1 MGQSSRTLLIWL
13 VFGFFL
19 VSMWSLFGEVH
30 ARNDRVPFSQVISAV
45 EEGRVKQLE
54 IVGQTFTGE
63 FTSGVR
69 FHSTGVLTDGVLD
82 SLQRAGRH
90 FETQYTVR
98 KEQTGTFLL
107 LLLQWLPLLLT
118 LGLFLF
124 FMRQIQAG
132 GNRLMSFGKSRARQV
147 TEKHSTTTFADVA
160 GAGECKRDL
169 REIVAFLENSKH
181 YTRLG
186 GRIPKGVLLIGA
198 PGTGKTLLAKAVAGE
213 ARVPFFSI
221 SGSEFVEV
229 FVGIGPSRV
238 RDLFEQAKNHAPCVI
253 FIDEIDAVGRH
264 RNAGGFGGGH
274 QEQEQTLTQLLT
286 EMDGFEA
293 NTGVVVMAAT
303 NRPEILDP
311 AILRPGRFDRH
322 VVVGKP
328 DLSGREAILKVHTRK
343 VRLAEDV
350 DLGVVGRSTPG
361 MSGADLANLVNEA
374 ALFAAR
380 EHKEAVEMK
389 DFEAAAD
396 KIMMGSERSS
406 MVMSAKELKATAYHE
421 SGHAMVSCLL
431 RGEKDPVHKV
441 SIIPRGAALGVTMQ
455 LPTEDRYCVTKSFA
469 CNQIAVLMGGRIAE
483 EIVLGEPSSGAGND
497 FDKATTLAEKM
508 VCEWGMS
515 DAVGPVVY
523 KKQEEQA
530 FLGMGFNQS
539 TSHSEAAAQKIDA
552 EIRRVVVEQY
562 QRAKN
567 LLQHHEAA
575 LHRVARALLDYET
588 ITGSE
593 LHKLLEGGS
602 IARAKPAVSRF
613 KTPQEWA
620 ARHEKPKRKAKP
632 EEMKEAEENRAR
644 SEQKEHQEETDEAP
658 AVAAGQEEQQR
669 AEA

>member
-1 MGQSSRTLLIWL
+1 MGQSSKTLLIWL
-13 VFGFFL
+13 MLGFFL
-19 VSMWSLFGEVH
+19 ASMWNLFGETKT
-30 ARNDRVPFSQVISAV
+30 RNDRVPFSQLISAV

-54 IVGQTFTGE
+54 IVGQTFRGE
-63 FTSGVR
+63 FTSGVM
-69 FHSTGVLTDGVLD
+69 FQSTGVITDGVLD
-82 SLQRAGRH
+82 SLQRSSRH
-90 FETQYTVR
+90 FQTEYTIR
-98 KEQTGTFLL
+98 KEQTGTLL
-107 LLLQWLPLLLT
+107 LLILQWLPLLLT

-124 FMRQIQAG
+124 FMRQVQAG

-147 TEKHSTTTFADVA
+147 TEKHSNTTFADVA
-160 GAGECKRDL
+160 GAGECKREL
-169 REIVAFLENSKH
+169 REIVSFLENSKH

-213 ARVPFFSI
+213 AKVPFFSI
-221 SGSEFVEV
+221 AGSEFVEV

-264 RNAGGFGGGH
+264 RSGGGMGGGH

-286 EMDGFEA
+286 EMDGFES
-293 NTGVVVMAAT
+293 NTGVVVIAAT

-343 VRLAEDV
+343 VKLAEDV
-350 DLGVVGRSTPG
+350 DLGVVARSTPG
-361 MSGADLANLVNEA
+361 MAGADLENLVNES

-380 EHKEAVEMK
+380 EHKETVEMK

-396 KIMMGSERSS
+396 KIMMGAERAS
-406 MVMSAKELKATAYHE
+406 MVMSTKELKATAYHE

-431 RGEKDPVHKV
+431 EGDKDPVHKV

-455 LPTEDRYCVTKSFA
+455 LPTEDRYCITKSYA

-483 EIVLGEPSSGAGND
+483 ENVLGEASSGAGND
-497 FDKATTLAEKM
+497 FEKATALAEKM

-515 DAVGPVVY
+515 DTIGPIVY
-523 KKQEEQA
+523 KKQEKNA
-530 FLGMGFNQS
+530 FLGMGANHS
-539 TSHSEAAAQKIDA
+539 ASYSEAAAQKIDD
-552 EIRRVVVEQY
+552 EIRSIIVEQY

-567 LLQHHEAA
+567 LLQRNEMT
-575 LHRVARALLDYET
+575 LHRVAQALLDYET
-588 ITGSE
+588 LTGSE
-593 LHKLLEGGS
+593 LHSLMEGGS
-602 IARAKPAVSRF
+602 LARTKPVVSRF
-613 KTPQEWA
+613 KTPQEWSA
-620 ARHEKPKRKAKP
+620 QHEKSKSKAKP
-632 EEMKEAEENRAR
+632 KKMKE
-644 SEQKEHQEETDEAP
+644 T
-658 AVAAGQEEQQR
+658 EEQEQHTTTR
-669 AEA
+669 ET